1 MMRPTRRKILAATG
15 TALSGAVAGCSSGEN
30 EQNTATEAGPEAGTP
45 ESPSSDEEETA
56 TASVSVGTAVSAE
69 WNAMRARLWDSV
81 SVGAA
86 GDTGTGA
93 AVAQDIFARFEAA
106 TGEYGAHEMLES
118 TSESNYSSFEEAL
131 SALRTSGLEAD
142 DIDTARDEATTA
154 STELAEAQS
163 TLAGESQADVMELQ
177 LLGVTAQNA
186 AMQAAAGNFEA
197 AGTTAENLLSQF
209 EDAAV
214 HDSLESADSES
225 YESFESALESIGT
238 AADNEDTEAVSTA
251 ADDAH
256 SAAITGSYAVAETDT
271 IAGTGHMAAL
281 QARGW
286 DAAALS
292 SMGGPSTDFAHAA
305 ALTIYRARAYDCH
318 WLAAQGE
325 TEQAS
330 TMASDIFAHFE
341 GARAHEALEEADN
354 EAYEGFE
361 TGLSDLQTAIE
372 DGDSA
377 GIDDAVETIDSNL
390 VTGIEALAGSNAPLL
405 EAGFFRARFGDAYE
419 LYQLGQASTA
429 ATIGEGLFERFEA
442 NELDFHETVEDTSE
456 DIYET
461 FEETHLSGL
470 IDAFE
475 NENDSEVDTHYEGVS
490 TELEEFET
498 MAGVTASV
506 SGVEGGYMA
515 ARGFDAAAVDA
526 LDEDGRAETIAK
538 DAFEHFEAGA
548 GGYHEALEDADE
560 GLYESFEEELGAIA
574 TAAAN
579 GEEVYPVA
587 KNFNTQAVDSIYA
600 VVENGG
606 GSYGDA
612 ATTVMSDVFAEFE
625 EATVHELIEDADHN
639 AYETFELALD
649 AYITAL
655 EEGGDVAGAA
665 DMYANAAQYAQFAL
679 VDSVEEVPLDLDL
692 AGMSSGGSGEGGDGG
707 QSDVQGGPNVFDGE
721 PSDADHVIDMNAVAF
736 DPAELTISQG
746 DTVAWVHSAG
756 EAHSVSAYADE
767 IPGGATYWAS
777 GGFESEEAARTG
789 WENGEGYVQSG
800 QYYTHT
806 FETTGTHDY
815 FCIPHEAAGMEGSIT
830 VE

>member
-1 MMRPTRRKILAATG
+1 MRPTRRKILAATG
-15 TALSGAVAGCSSGEN
+15 VAFSSAVAGCSSGEGRAST
-30 EQNTATEAGPEAGTP
+30 ETSTGTGTATEAP
-45 ESPSSDEEETA
+45 PSSSDGETTTASATVETA
-56 TASVSVGTAVSAE
+56 VASE
-69 WNAMRARLWDSV
+69 WNVMRARLWDSV

-86 GDTGTGA
+86 GDTGAGA
-93 AVAQDIFARFEAA
+93 AVAHDIFSRFESAS
-106 TGEYGAHEMLES
+106 GEYGAHEMLES
-118 TSESNYSSFEEAL
+118 TSESNYATFEDAL
-131 SALRTSGLEAD
+131 GALRTDGLEAG
-142 DIDTARDEATTA
+142 DIETARDEATTA
-154 STELAEAQS
+154 STQLAEAQHS
-163 TLAGESQADVMELQ
+163 LAGENHAEVLELQ

-186 AMQAAAGNFEA
+186 AMQAETGRFEA

-209 EDAAV
+209 EAASV

-225 YESFESALESIGT
+225 YESFEGALESIGT
-238 AADNEDTEAVSTA
+238 AANDEDAEAVGTA
-251 ADDAH
+251 AADAH
-256 SAAITGSYAVAETDT
+256 SAAVDGSYAVADSDT
-271 IAGTGHMAAL
+271 IAGTGHIAAL

-292 SMGGPSTDFAHAA
+292 AMGGPSADFAHAA

-341 GARAHEALEEADN
+341 GARAHEALEEADS

-361 TGLSDLQTAIE
+361 SGLSDLQSAIENGDSTAIDE
-372 DGDSA
+372 
-377 GIDDAVETIDSNL
+377 AVETVDANL

-419 LYQLGQASTA
+419 LYQFGEASTA
-429 ATIGEGLFERFEA
+429 ATIGDALFERFEA

-475 NENDSEVDTHYEGVS
+475 HGNDDEVNTHYEGVN
-490 TELEEFET
+490 TELEAFAS
-498 MAGVTASV
+498 MAGVTATV

-526 LDEDGRAETIAK
+526 LGEDGRAETVAQ
-538 DAFEHFEAGA
+538 DAFEHFEGGA

-560 GLYESFEEELGAIA
+560 SIYESFEEELGAIS

-579 GEEVYPVA
+579 GDDVSPVS
-587 KNFNTQAVDSIYA
+587 KDFNTQAVDSIYA
-600 VVENGG
+600 VVENGS
-606 GSYGDA
+606 GSSGDA
-612 ATTVMSDVFAEFE
+612 ATSVMEDVFAEFE

-639 AYETFELALD
+639 AYETFESALD

-655 EEGGDVAGAA
+655 EEGGDVANAA
-665 DMYANAAQYAQFAL
+665 DTFANAAQYAQFAL
-679 VDSVEEVPLDLDL
+679 VDSVEDVPLDLDL
-692 AGMSSGGSGEGGDGG
+692 AGMSGGGSEEGGE
-707 QSDVQGGPNVFDGE
+707 SDVQGGPNVFDGE
-721 PSDADHVIDMNAVAF
+721 PSEADHVIEMNAVAF
-736 DPAELTISQG
+736 DPAELTVSQG
-746 DTVAWVHSAG
+746 DTVAWVHNAG
-756 EAHSVSAYADE
+756 EAHSVSAYDEE
-767 IPGGATYWAS
+767 IPESASYWAS
-777 GGFESEEAARTG
+777 GGFESEDAARTG
-789 WENGEGYVQSG
+789 WESGEGYVQSG

-815 FCIPHEAAGMEGSIT
+815 FCIPHEAAGMAGSIT